1 MKDLNNLEVTL
12 IKKYLISKNL
22 DYEYFLNKFYPQFQ
36 FKDSNNLPKSHT
48 LSIWEII
55 KIFETTIE
63 EKFRK
68 LNGAFYTPYFVV
80 DYINTRVISENL
92 NKEIKVIDPACGSGI
107 FLIFLIDAL
116 FKLKQRLKKSYKD
129 TIKSLFNERYNV
141 YYFLNGKEVQMKGT
155 SLDGPMT

>member
-1 MKDLNNLEVTL
+1 MV
-12 IKKYLISKNL
+12 
-22 DYEYFLNKFYPQFQ
+22 
-36 FKDSNNLPKSHT
+36 
-48 LSIWEII
+48 

-80 DYINTRVISENL
+80 DYINTRIISENL

-129 TIKSLFNERYNV
+129 TIKSLINERYNV
-141 YYFLNGKEVQMKGT
+141 YYFLNGKEVQMKGV